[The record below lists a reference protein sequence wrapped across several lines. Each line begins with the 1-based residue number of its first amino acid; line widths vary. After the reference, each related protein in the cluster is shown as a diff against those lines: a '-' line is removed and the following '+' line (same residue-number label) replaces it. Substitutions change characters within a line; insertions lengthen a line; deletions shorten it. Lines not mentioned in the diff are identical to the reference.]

1 MRAGK
6 DNDDESLRLRVPGT
20 MLKNIGSNWALA
32 LIQIVV
38 MVQLTPVQLK
48 ALGIG
53 PNGVWLA
60 LASLTSYLGLLILG
74 IPMASVRFI
83 AKHVASKDLEKTNEA
98 ISSCLAMSLVLGVA
112 AMLIGAGLSLVF
124 EHVYLRSPQWQV
136 LGPVWLD
143 QARIAYWVTVVTLGL
158 GFAAQ
163 LPYGIMEAH
172 HDFVAA
178 NGVKIV
184 GLFFRLTLT
193 VFVLRAYP
201 SLIIL
206 ALIQAVAMV
215 AEFCAAMLLIRR
227 RQPGVRFGLTRVDRG
242 RMGQIL
248 GFSIFAML
256 LNMGAQLS
264 FRSDALVIGLYLEP
278 SEGTTFDVGNKFF
291 PPLIG
296 LVIGI
301 AAVVMPTAAKL
312 QAEDRVGDLKQIFL
326 KWSKISY
333 SLSLVVGIYLL
344 VLGPEFVSWWV
355 GPSLS
360 EPAGKIIRVL
370 MLSYLPFLP
379 ARGVA
384 LPILMGLGKPVKPA
398 LMFLTMGIANLVLSL
413 ILVRSMGIFGVAVGT
428 AIPCVLFAVALILL
442 TCKELGL
449 SAFRYLVHVGG
460 RTSFGA
466 LPAALFLVWLKLSLH
481 VFPEGKPRWI
491 AFIPLVLA
499 GVGAVLIFMLTSV
512 FFVYRGDPDID
523 LHGRVM
529 RFLPKPF
536 RGKAS

>member
-1 MRAGK
+1 
-6 DNDDESLRLRVPGT
+6 

-83 AKHVASKDLEKTNEA
+83 AKHVAAKDLEQTNEA
-98 ISSCLAMSLVLGVA
+98 ISSCLAMSLVLGFG
-112 AMLIGAGLSLVF
+112 AMIIGAGLSFVF
-124 EHVYLRSPQWQV
+124 EHVYLRSAQWEA

-143 QARIAYWVTVVTLGL
+143 QARIAYWITVATVGL

-163 LPYGIMEAH
+163 LPFGIMEAH

-178 NGVKIV
+178 NAVKIV
-184 GLFFRLTLT
+184 GLFFRLLLT
-193 VFVLRAYP
+193 IFLLRAYP

-215 AEFCAAMLLIRR
+215 AEFAASMILIKKRH
-227 RQPGVRFGLTRVDRG
+227 PGVRFGISRVDRA
-242 RMGQIL
+242 RVGQIL

-312 QAEDRVGDLKQIFL
+312 QAEGKVKDLGQIFL

-333 SLSLVVGIYLL
+333 SLSLLVGVYLL

-355 GPSLS
+355 GESLA

-370 MLSYLPFLP
+370 MLSYLAFLP

-398 LMFLTMGIANLVLSL
+398 LMFLGMGIINLILSL
-413 ILVRSMGIFGVAVGT
+413 ILVKPMGIYGVAVGT
-428 AIPCVLFAVALILL
+428 AVPCVLFAVALVQL
-442 TCKELGL
+442 TCKELEV
-449 SAFRYLVHVGG
+449 SSWRYLVHVGV
-460 RTSFGA
+460 RTTLGA
-466 LPAALFLVWLKLSLH
+466 LPAALFLLWLKH
-481 VFPEGKPRWI
+481 FMHAFPEGRPRMV
-491 AFIPLVLA
+491 AFIPLVLS
-499 GVGAVLIFMLTSV
+499 GIGAVLIFVLTSI
-512 FFVYRGDPDID
+512 FFVYKNDPDTN
-523 LHGRVM
+523 LHAQVM
-529 RFLPKPF
+529 RRLPKAF
-536 RGKAS
+536 GGKPS

>member
-1 MRAGK
+1 
-6 DNDDESLRLRVPGT
+6 

-38 MVQLTPVQLK
+38 MVQLTPVQLR

-98 ISSCLAMSLVLGVA
+98 ISSCLAMSLVLGVG
-112 AMLIGAGLSLVF
+112 AMLIGAALSLVF
-124 EHVYLRSPQWQV
+124 EHVYLRSEQWQV
-136 LGPVWLD
+136 LGPVWLG
-143 QARIAYWVTVVTLGL
+143 QARIAYWITVITVGL
-158 GFAAQ
+158 GFGAQ
-163 LPYGIMEAH
+163 LPFGIMEAH
-172 HDFVAA
+172 HDFIAA

-184 GLFFRLTLT
+184 GLFVRLTLT
-193 VFVLRAYP
+193 IFLLRAYP
-201 SLIIL
+201 SLVVL
-206 ALIQAVAMV
+206 AFIQAFAMV
-215 AEFCAAMLLIRR
+215 AEFTAAMILIRR
-227 RQPGVRFGLTRVDRG
+227 RQPGVRFGLSRFDRG
-242 RMGQIL
+242 RVGQIL
-248 GFSIFAML
+248 GFSVFAML

-264 FRSDALVIGLYLEP
+264 FRSDALVIGIYLPP

-312 QAEDRVGDLKQIFL
+312 QAEDKVSELGQIFL
-326 KWSKISY
+326 KWSKIAY

-355 GPSLS
+355 GPAM
-360 EPAGKIIRVL
+360 EAPAGRIIRVL

-398 LMFLTMGIANLVLSL
+398 LMFLGMGVANLILSL
-413 ILVRSMGIFGVAVGT
+413 FLVKPWGIFGVAVGT

-449 SAFRYLVHVGG
+449 SAFRYVVHVGG
-460 RTSFGA
+460 RASVGA
-466 LPAALFLVWLKLSLH
+466 IPATLFLIWLKLSMHL
-481 VFPEGKPRWI
+481 FPEGKPRWI
-491 AFIPLVLA
+491 AFIPLALA
-499 GVGAVLIFMLTSV
+499 GVGSVVIFALTSI
-512 FFVYRGDPDID
+512 FFVYRGDPDVD
-523 LHGRVM
+523 LRGKMM

-536 RGKAS
+536 GGKAS